1 LIERTLNLQ
10 VSQKMRDNRTIRSR
24 HFHKLQRR
32 HFIIFDLLPFV
43 GTLIALG
50 LLFYRPIGAV
60 EISLFFLMWLLTGL
74 GLTVGYHRLFT
85 HRAFSAGVVTSCVL
99 IVMGSMAGRG
109 PMLSWVA
116 MHRRHHELSDHEGDL
131 HSPNL
136 HGTAGLER
144 LRGFLH
150 AHLTW
155 MMEHDYPNIA
165 HYVPDLMAE
174 RFLVAINRHYYAW
187 VLIGL
192 MVPAAIGGLVTQ
204 SAWGV
209 LSGFLWGGVVRMFVV
224 EQTMSAINSVMHT
237 FGARP
242 FATRDDNSRN
252 LGVMAL
258 LAWGEG
264 WHNNHHAFPYS
275 AAFGLRRFEFDP
287 GFIFIRLMEMLG
299 LAWNVKVPSRDKIAL
314 RLVRQETHEAP
325 DLERG

>member
-1 LIERTLNLQ
+1 
-10 VSQKMRDNRTIRSR
+10 MRDIRVIKSR
-24 HFHKLQRR
+24 HFHKMQRR
-32 HFIIFDLLPFV
+32 HFVLFDVLPFV
-43 GTLIALG
+43 GTLVALG
-50 LLFYRPIGAV
+50 LLFYRPIGWPEV
-60 EISLFFLMWLLTGL
+60 GLFFGMWLVTGL

-85 HRAFSAGVVTSCVL
+85 HRAFSTGIAMSCMLV
-99 IVMGSMAGRG
+99 IMGSMAGRG

-136 HGTAGLER
+136 HGVTALGR

-155 MMEHDYPNIA
+155 MIEHDYPNVA
-165 HYVPDLMAE
+165 HYVPDLMAD
-174 RFLVAINRHYYAW
+174 RTLLGVNRYYYVW
-187 VLIGL
+187 VVLGLLIPTA
-192 MVPAAIGGLVTQ
+192 VGGLAAG
-204 SAWGV
+204 SAWGA
-209 LSGFLWGGVVRMFVV
+209 LSGFLWGGVVRMFAV
-224 EQTMSAINSVMHT
+224 EQAMSAINSVMHS

-252 LGVMAL
+252 LGVMAW

-275 AAFGLRRFEFDP
+275 AAFGLRWFEVDP
-287 GFIFIRLMEMLG
+287 GYLFIRLLAMLG
-299 LAWNVKVPSRDKIAL
+299 LAWNVKVPSPEKIAL
-314 RLVRQETHEAP
+314 RRMHEPPLEA